1 MSQPKPKLDW
11 KTLKMT
17 RQFCREKQ
25 SENGNSLGK
34 IQHCAVMTLETRRLK
49 INFIIYRFKVKIEQ
63 LVNRLSNSVGK
74 KKTFLA
80 SLSILYSFPSALR
93 TSSIEQIFLKLFFSL
108 IPKSF
113 YFFYFP
119 YYFLFWAP
127 FSWMRSTRDS
137 EKGFHTSTHCS
148 KILKKW
154 TLFSNVRA

>member
-1 MSQPKPKLDW
+1 
-11 KTLKMT
+11 MT
-17 RQFCREKQ
+17 RQFRCEKP
-25 SENGNSLGK
+25 SKNGNFLGK

-63 LVNRLSNSVGK
+63 LVNRLSNSVG

-137 EKGFHTSTHCS
+137 EKGFPTSTHCS

-154 TLFSNVRA
+154 QLFENVRA